1 MNLTT
6 RKYNFIQE
14 ITTMDE
20 VLLAKL
26 EMVLKASKKDWFDD
40 LSAEEKA
47 EIEKGLKEANNEQ
60 LLSHKEA
67 MSQFDKWH

>member
-1 MNLTT
+1 MNLAT

-14 ITTMDE
+14 ITNMDE

>member
-1 MNLTT
+1 MNKLCSQKIELT
-6 RKYNFIQE
+6 
-14 ITTMDE
+14 
-20 VLLAKL
+20 
-26 EMVLKASKKDWFDD
+26 LKNSNKDWFDD

>member
-1 MNLTT
+1 MNLAT

>member
-1 MNLTT
+1 
-6 RKYNFIQE
+6 
-14 ITTMDE
+14 MDE

-47 EIEKGLKEANNEQ
+47 EIKIGLKEAEKDEFI
-60 LLSHKEA
+60 SHDTVMNRFAKY
-67 MSQFDKWH
+67 H